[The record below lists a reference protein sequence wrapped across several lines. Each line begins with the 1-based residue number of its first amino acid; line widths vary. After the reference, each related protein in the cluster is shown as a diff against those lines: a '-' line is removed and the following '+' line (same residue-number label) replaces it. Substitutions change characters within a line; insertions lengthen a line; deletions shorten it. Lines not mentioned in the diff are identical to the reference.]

1 MAALLLF
8 VVCVL
13 VSLLIFTA
21 FAKSKENKRKES
33 LSKTLTI
40 YETAILDEIYKR
52 CKQTRFDG
60 INRFDFYDYLL
71 KTSLDNKETPES
83 PGVIFMILDDL
94 MKHKF
99 IKQVGYSI
107 FMTEFGRTFYEQYI
121 LPRK

>member
-8 VVCVL
+8 VVCAMI
-13 VSLLIFTA
+13 SLLILTA
-21 FAKSKENKRKES
+21 IVKSKERKKKET
-33 LSKTLTI
+33 LSKSLTI
-40 YETAILDEIYKR
+40 YETAILDEIYKK
-52 CKQTRFDG
+52 CKQVKFDG

-71 KTSLDNKETPES
+71 KTSLDSKEAPES

-107 FMTEFGRTFYEQYI
+107 FMTEFGKTFYEQYI